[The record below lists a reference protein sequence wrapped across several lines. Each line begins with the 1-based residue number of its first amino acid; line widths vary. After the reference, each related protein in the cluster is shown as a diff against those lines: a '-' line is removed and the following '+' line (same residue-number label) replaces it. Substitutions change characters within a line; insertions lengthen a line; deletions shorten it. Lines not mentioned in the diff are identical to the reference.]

1 MLEDSYEPLSIEQ
14 KWQSEW
20 ELKNQFKPVE
30 SDKQF
35 SIVIPPPNVTGSL
48 HMGHALEHSI
58 IDVIVRIKRLQ
69 GFETLWVPGTDHA
82 GIITQLLVENELSE
96 KGLSKEDVGRE
107 NFISK
112 VWEWKEKSGENISGQ
127 MKKLGMSCDWSRE
140 RFTMD
145 EGLSAAVRQVF
156 VTLYDSGFIYKGSRM
171 VNWDTKL
178 MSAVSDLEVN
188 LEEQTGKLWSVKYKC
203 GDEFITIA
211 TTRPET
217 ILADTAVAVNPDD
230 ERYKNFIGKTA
241 IIPIVNRE
249 VPIIAD
255 EYVDKEFGSGCVKI
269 TPAHDFNDYEIGLKH
284 DLEVISCMK
293 LDGTMSDD
301 DFMPENYKNL
311 DRFEARDQIVSEL
324 SELGFLVSADDH
336 VIQLPKGDRSKS
348 ILEPM
353 ITDQWFVKTK
363 ELADRGI
370 AEVENENMKFIP
382 KNWEKTYFEWMYNIQ
397 DWCISRQIW
406 WGHQIP
412 AWYDEDGN
420 IYVAT
425 TESEVRAKYK
435 LSDDLKLSQDKDVLD
450 TWFSSALWPFSTLGW
465 PEEST
470 DLEKYYPTSLLVTGF
485 DIIFFWVARM
495 IMMGLNFNDDVPFK
509 DILIHG
515 LVRDSKG
522 RKMSKSL
529 KNTIDPLELSEKHG
543 ADALR
548 FSLIEKAAPG
558 QDVPFDEEWT
568 IAAAKKFGNKLWNAA
583 KFVHLYSPEEKRTD
597 EIKEITCPENVWIA
611 SRFDEVLAEF
621 NELFE
626 KYKISDAYKLIY
638 NFVWSDLF
646 DWYFEFSKNL
656 IDDEKTKD
664 ETMFVLRTIFLK
676 SIKILN
682 PAMPH
687 ITEEIW
693 STFEDDLLI
702 NNTWPEDEGK
712 ELNPEVNDVENLKEV
727 ISQIR
732 NFKATYQLKNKE
744 ILKLNSSKDVSPWF
758 TKQLENIGNIE
769 LNLNST
775 EDKNKKQ
782 VVFQSGNYEF
792 YLLAEDYID
801 IDVEIKKLDKK
812 IEDLS
817 KTLAVSRSR
826 LENEK
831 FIKNAKEELIEKEK
845 QNVIEVE
852 NEIELLKQTR
862 DQFSV

>member
-230 ERYKNFIGKTA
+230 ERYKSFIGKTA

-311 DRFEARDQIVSEL
+311 DRFEARDQIVNEL

-470 DLEKYYPTSLLVTGF
+470 DLKKYYPTSLLVTGF

-568 IAAAKKFGNKLWNAA
+568 IAAKKFGNKLWNAA

-702 NNTWPEDEGK
+702 NNTWPEVEGK
-712 ELNPEVNDVENLKEV
+712 ELNPEANDVENLKEV

-744 ILKLNSSKDVSPWF
+744 ILKLNSSKDVGPWF
-758 TKQLENIGNIE
+758 TKQLENIGNVE
-769 LNLNST
+769 LNLNSP
-775 EDKNKKQ
+775 EDKDKKQ

>member
-230 ERYKNFIGKTA
+230 ERYKSFIGKTA

-425 TESEVRAKYK
+425 TESEVREKYK

-470 DLEKYYPTSLLVTGF
+470 DLKKYYPTSLLVTGF

-495 IMMGLNFNDDVPFK
+495 IMMGLNFNNDVPFK

-568 IAAAKKFGNKLWNAA
+568 IAAKKFGNKLWNAA

-664 ETMFVLRTIFLK
+664 ETMFVLRTTFLK

-702 NNTWPEDEGK
+702 NNTWPEVEGK

-744 ILKLNSSKDVSPWF
+744 ILKLNSSKNVGPWF
-758 TKQLENIGNIE
+758 TKQLENIGNVE
-769 LNLNST
+769 LNLNSP
-775 EDKNKKQ
+775 EDKDKKQ

>member
-230 ERYKNFIGKTA
+230 ERYKSFIGKTA

-311 DRFEARDQIVSEL
+311 DRFEARDQIVNEL

-425 TESEVRAKYK
+425 SESEVRAKYK

-465 PEEST
+465 PEKST

-568 IAAAKKFGNKLWNAA
+568 IAAKKFGNKLWNAA

-664 ETMFVLRTIFLK
+664 ETMFVLRTTFLK

-702 NNTWPEDEGK
+702 NNTWPEVEGK
-712 ELNPEVNDVENLKEV
+712 ELNPEANDVENLKEV

-758 TKQLENIGNIE
+758 TKQLENIGNVE
-769 LNLNST
+769 LNLNSP
-775 EDKNKKQ
+775 EDKDKKQ

-826 LENEK
+826 LENDK

>member
-230 ERYKNFIGKTA
+230 ERYKSFIGKTA

-568 IAAAKKFGNKLWNAA
+568 IAAKKFGNKLWNAA

-597 EIKEITCPENVWIA
+597 EIKKITCPENVWIT

-664 ETMFVLRTIFLK
+664 ETMFVLRTTFLK

-702 NNTWPEDEGK
+702 NNTWPEVEGK
-712 ELNPEVNDVENLKEV
+712 ELNPEANDVENLKEV

-758 TKQLENIGNIE
+758 TKQLENIGNVE
-769 LNLNST
+769 LNLNSP
-775 EDKNKKQ
+775 EDKDKKQ
-782 VVFQSGNYEF
+782 IVFQSGNYEF

-831 FIKNAKEELIEKEK
+831 FIKNAKEELIKKEK

>member
-230 ERYKNFIGKTA
+230 ERYKSFIGKTA

-311 DRFEARDQIVSEL
+311 DRFEARDQIVNEL

-425 TESEVRAKYK
+425 SESEVRAKYK

-568 IAAAKKFGNKLWNAA
+568 IAAKKFGNKLWNAA

-664 ETMFVLRTIFLK
+664 ETMFVLRTTFLK

-702 NNTWPEDEGK
+702 NNTWPEVEGK

-744 ILKLNSSKDVSPWF
+744 ILKLNSSKDVGPWF
-758 TKQLENIGNIE
+758 TKQLENIGNVE
-769 LNLNST
+769 LNLNSP
-775 EDKNKKQ
+775 EDKDKKQ

>member
-230 ERYKNFIGKTA
+230 ERYKSFIGKTA

-470 DLEKYYPTSLLVTGF
+470 DLKKYYPTSLLVTGF

-568 IAAAKKFGNKLWNAA
+568 IAAKKFGNKLWNAA

-664 ETMFVLRTIFLK
+664 ETMFVLRTTFLK

-702 NNTWPEDEGK
+702 NNTWPEVEGK
-712 ELNPEVNDVENLKEV
+712 ELNPKANDVENLKEV

-744 ILKLNSSKDVSPWF
+744 ILKLNSSKDVGPWF
-758 TKQLENIGNIE
+758 TKQLENIGNVE
-769 LNLNST
+769 LNLNSP
-775 EDKNKKQ
+775 EDKDKKQ
-782 VVFQSGNYEF
+782 IVFQSGNYEF

>member
-230 ERYKNFIGKTA
+230 ERYKSFIGKTA

-311 DRFEARDQIVSEL
+311 DRFEARDQIVNEL

-425 TESEVRAKYK
+425 TESEVREKYK

-470 DLEKYYPTSLLVTGF
+470 DLKKYYPTSLLVTGF

-568 IAAAKKFGNKLWNAA
+568 IAAKKFGNKLWNAA

-597 EIKEITCPENVWIA
+597 EINEITCPENVWIV

-664 ETMFVLRTIFLK
+664 ETMFVLRTTFLK

-702 NNTWPEDEGK
+702 NNTWPEVEGK
-712 ELNPEVNDVENLKEV
+712 ELNPEANDVENLKEV

-744 ILKLNSSKDVSPWF
+744 ILKLNSSKDVGPWF
-758 TKQLENIGNIE
+758 TKQLENIGNVE
-769 LNLNST
+769 LNLNSP
-775 EDKNKKQ
+775 EDKDKKQ

>member
-230 ERYKNFIGKTA
+230 ERYKSFIGKTA

-425 TESEVRAKYK
+425 TESEVREKYK

-568 IAAAKKFGNKLWNAA
+568 IAAKKFGNKLWNAA

-597 EIKEITCPENVWIA
+597 EIKEITCPENVWIT

-664 ETMFVLRTIFLK
+664 ETMFVLRTTFLK

-702 NNTWPEDEGK
+702 NNTWPEVEGK
-712 ELNPEVNDVENLKEV
+712 ELNPEANDVENLKEV

-744 ILKLNSSKDVSPWF
+744 ILKLNSSKDVGPWF
-758 TKQLENIGNIE
+758 TKQLENIGNVE
-769 LNLNST
+769 LNLNSP
-775 EDKNKKQ
+775 EDKDKKQ

>member
-82 GIITQLLVENELSE
+82 GIITQLLVENELLE

-230 ERYKNFIGKTA
+230 ERYKSFIGKTA

-293 LDGTMSDD
+293 LNGTMSDD

-311 DRFEARDQIVSEL
+311 DRFEARDQIVNEL

-412 AWYDEDGN
+412 AWYDEEGN

-425 TESEVRAKYK
+425 TESEVREKYK

-568 IAAAKKFGNKLWNAA
+568 IAAKKFGNKLWNAA

-664 ETMFVLRTIFLK
+664 ETMFVLRTTFLK

-702 NNTWPEDEGK
+702 NNTWPEVEGK
-712 ELNPEVNDVENLKEV
+712 ELNPEANDVENLKEV

-758 TKQLENIGNIE
+758 TKQLENIGNVE
-769 LNLNST
+769 LNLNSP
-775 EDKNKKQ
+775 EDKDKKQ

>member
-217 ILADTAVAVNPDD
+217 ILADTAVAVNPDY
-230 ERYKNFIGKTA
+230 ERYKSFIGKTA

-311 DRFEARDQIVSEL
+311 DRFEARDQIVNEL

-412 AWYDEDGN
+412 AWYDEEGN

-425 TESEVRAKYK
+425 TESEVRAKYE

-568 IAAAKKFGNKLWNAA
+568 IAAKKFGNKLWNAA

-664 ETMFVLRTIFLK
+664 ETMFVLRTTFLK

-702 NNTWPEDEGK
+702 NNTWPEVEGK
-712 ELNPEVNDVENLKEV
+712 ELNPEANDVENLKEV

-758 TKQLENIGNIE
+758 TKQLENIGNVE
-769 LNLNST
+769 LNLNSP
-775 EDKNKKQ
+775 EDKDKKQ

>member
-1 MLEDSYEPLSIEQ
+1 MLEDSYEPLSIEK

-20 ELKNQFKPVE
+20 ELKNEFKPVE
-30 SDKQF
+30 SDNQF

-230 ERYKNFIGKTA
+230 ERYKSFIGKTA

-293 LDGTMSDD
+293 LDGTMSDE
-301 DFMPENYKNL
+301 DFMPNNYKNL
-311 DRFEARDQIVSEL
+311 DRFEARDQIVNEL

-425 TESEVRAKYK
+425 SESEVRAKYK
-435 LSDDLKLSQDKDVLD
+435 LSNDLKLSQDKDVLD

-470 DLEKYYPTSLLVTGF
+470 DLDKYYPTSLLVTGF

-568 IAAAKKFGNKLWNAA
+568 IAAKKFGNKLWNAA

-664 ETMFVLRTIFLK
+664 ETMFVLRTTFLK

-702 NNTWPEDEGK
+702 NNTWPEVEGK
-712 ELNPEVNDVENLKEV
+712 ELDPEANDVENLKEV

-744 ILKLNSSKDVSPWF
+744 ILKLNSSKDVGPWF
-758 TKQLENIGNIE
+758 TKQLENIGNVE
-769 LNLNST
+769 LNLNSP
-775 EDKNKKQ
+775 EDKDKKQ

-826 LENEK
+826 LENDK

>member
-230 ERYKNFIGKTA
+230 ERYKSFIGKTA

-311 DRFEARDQIVSEL
+311 DRFEARDQIVNEL

-470 DLEKYYPTSLLVTGF
+470 DLDKYYPTSLLVTGF

-568 IAAAKKFGNKLWNAA
+568 IAAKKFGNKLWNAA

-664 ETMFVLRTIFLK
+664 ETMFVLRTTFLK

-702 NNTWPEDEGK
+702 NNTWPEVEGK
-712 ELNPEVNDVENLKEV
+712 ELNPEANDVENLKEV

-744 ILKLNSSKDVSPWF
+744 ILKLNSSKDVGPWF
-758 TKQLENIGNIE
+758 TKQLENIGNVE
-769 LNLNST
+769 LNLNSP
-775 EDKNKKQ
+775 EDKVKKQ

>member
-230 ERYKNFIGKTA
+230 ERYKSFIGKTA

-311 DRFEARDQIVSEL
+311 DRFEARDKIVNEL

-425 TESEVRAKYK
+425 TESEVREKYK

-470 DLEKYYPTSLLVTGF
+470 DLDKYYPTSLLVTGF

-568 IAAAKKFGNKLWNAA
+568 IAAKKFGNKLWNAA

-664 ETMFVLRTIFLK
+664 ETMFVLRAIFLK

-702 NNTWPEDEGK
+702 NNTWPEVEGK

-758 TKQLENIGNIE
+758 TKQLENIGNVE
-769 LNLNST
+769 LNLNSP
-775 EDKNKKQ
+775 EDKDKKQ

>member
-230 ERYKNFIGKTA
+230 ERYKSFIGKTA

-311 DRFEARDQIVSEL
+311 DRFEARDQIVNEL

-470 DLEKYYPTSLLVTGF
+470 DLKKYYPTSLLVTGF

-568 IAAAKKFGNKLWNAA
+568 IAAKKFGNKLWNAA

-664 ETMFVLRTIFLK
+664 ETMFVLRTTFLK

-702 NNTWPEDEGK
+702 NNTWPEVEGK
-712 ELNPEVNDVENLKEV
+712 ELNPEANDVENLKEV

-744 ILKLNSSKDVSPWF
+744 ILKLNSSKDVGPWF
-758 TKQLENIGNIE
+758 TKQLENIGNVE
-769 LNLNST
+769 LNLNSP
-775 EDKNKKQ
+775 EDKDKKQ

>member
-230 ERYKNFIGKTA
+230 ERYKSFIGKTA

-311 DRFEARDQIVSEL
+311 DRFEARDQIVNEL

-425 TESEVRAKYK
+425 TESEVREKYK

-470 DLEKYYPTSLLVTGF
+470 DLKKYYPTSLLVTGF

-568 IAAAKKFGNKLWNAA
+568 IAAKKFGNKLWNAA

-656 IDDEKTKD
+656 IDDDKTKD
-664 ETMFVLRTIFLK
+664 ETMFVLRTTFLK

-702 NNTWPEDEGK
+702 NNTWPEVEGK
-712 ELNPEVNDVENLKEV
+712 ELNPEANDVENLKEV

-744 ILKLNSSKDVSPWF
+744 ILKLNSSKDVGPWF
-758 TKQLENIGNIE
+758 TKQLENIGNVE
-769 LNLNST
+769 LNLNSP
-775 EDKNKKQ
+775 EDKVKKQ

>member
-230 ERYKNFIGKTA
+230 ERYKSFIGKTA

-311 DRFEARDQIVSEL
+311 DRFEARDQIVNEL

-425 TESEVRAKYK
+425 TESEVREKYK

-470 DLEKYYPTSLLVTGF
+470 DLKKYYPTSLLVTGF

-568 IAAAKKFGNKLWNAA
+568 IAAKKFGNKLWNAA

-597 EIKEITCPENVWIA
+597 EIKEITCPENVWIT

-664 ETMFVLRTIFLK
+664 ETMFVLRTTFLK

-702 NNTWPEDEGK
+702 NNTWPEVEGK
-712 ELNPEVNDVENLKEV
+712 ELNPEANDVENLKEV

-744 ILKLNSSKDVSPWF
+744 ILKLNLSKDVSPWF

-769 LNLNST
+769 LNLNSP

>member
-230 ERYKNFIGKTA
+230 ERYKSFIGKTA

-311 DRFEARDQIVSEL
+311 DRFEARDQIVNEL

-425 TESEVRAKYK
+425 TESEVREKYK

-568 IAAAKKFGNKLWNAA
+568 IAAKKFGNKLWNAA

-664 ETMFVLRTIFLK
+664 ETMFVLRTTFLK

-702 NNTWPEDEGK
+702 NNTWPEVEGK
-712 ELNPEVNDVENLKEV
+712 ELNPEANDVENLKEV

-744 ILKLNSSKDVSPWF
+744 ILKLNLSKDVSPWF

-769 LNLNST
+769 LNLNSP

>member
-230 ERYKNFIGKTA
+230 ERYKSFIGKTA

-425 TESEVRAKYK
+425 TESEVREKYK

-568 IAAAKKFGNKLWNAA
+568 IAAKKFGNKLWNAA

-664 ETMFVLRTIFLK
+664 ETMFVLRTTFLK

-702 NNTWPEDEGK
+702 NNTWPEVEGK
-712 ELNPEVNDVENLKEV
+712 ELNPEANDVENLKEV

-769 LNLNST
+769 LNLNSP

>member
-230 ERYKNFIGKTA
+230 ERYKSFIGKTA

-311 DRFEARDQIVSEL
+311 DRFEARDQIVNEL

-425 TESEVRAKYK
+425 SESEVRAKYK

-568 IAAAKKFGNKLWNAA
+568 IAAKKFGNKLWNAA

-664 ETMFVLRTIFLK
+664 ETMFVLRTTFLK

-702 NNTWPEDEGK
+702 NNTWPEVEGK
-712 ELNPEVNDVENLKEV
+712 ELNPEANDVENLKEV

-744 ILKLNSSKDVSPWF
+744 ILKLNSSKDVGPWF
-758 TKQLENIGNIE
+758 TKQLENIGNVE
-769 LNLNST
+769 LNLNSP
-775 EDKNKKQ
+775 EDKDKKQ

>member
-230 ERYKNFIGKTA
+230 ERYKSFIGKTA

-311 DRFEARDQIVSEL
+311 DRFEARDQIVNEL

-425 TESEVRAKYK
+425 TESEVREKYK

-568 IAAAKKFGNKLWNAA
+568 IAAKKFGNKLWNAA

-664 ETMFVLRTIFLK
+664 ETMFVLRTTFLK

-702 NNTWPEDEGK
+702 NNTWPEVEGK
-712 ELNPEVNDVENLKEV
+712 ELNPEANDVENLKEV

-769 LNLNST
+769 LNLNSP
-775 EDKNKKQ
+775 EDKDKKQ

>member
-230 ERYKNFIGKTA
+230 ERYKSFIGKTA

-311 DRFEARDQIVSEL
+311 DRFEARDQIVNEL

-568 IAAAKKFGNKLWNAA
+568 IAAKKFGNKLWNAA

-664 ETMFVLRTIFLK
+664 ETMFVLRTTFLK

-702 NNTWPEDEGK
+702 NNTWPEVEGK
-712 ELNPEVNDVENLKEV
+712 ELNPEANDVENLKEV

-744 ILKLNSSKDVSPWF
+744 ILKLNLSKDVSPWF
-758 TKQLENIGNIE
+758 TKQLENIGNVE
-769 LNLNST
+769 LNLNSP
-775 EDKNKKQ
+775 EDKDKKQ

>member
-230 ERYKNFIGKTA
+230 ERYKSFIGKTA

-311 DRFEARDQIVSEL
+311 DRFEARDQIVNEL

-425 TESEVRAKYK
+425 TESEVREKYK

-568 IAAAKKFGNKLWNAA
+568 IAAKKFGNKLWNAA

-702 NNTWPEDEGK
+702 NNTWPEVEGK
-712 ELNPEVNDVENLKEV
+712 ELNPEANDVENLKEV

-758 TKQLENIGNIE
+758 TKQLENIGNVE
-769 LNLNST
+769 LNLNSP
-775 EDKNKKQ
+775 EDKDKKQ

>member
-230 ERYKNFIGKTA
+230 ERYKSFIGKTA

-311 DRFEARDQIVSEL
+311 DRFEARDQIVNEL

-425 TESEVRAKYK
+425 TESEVREKYK

-470 DLEKYYPTSLLVTGF
+470 DLDKYYPTSLLVTGF

-568 IAAAKKFGNKLWNAA
+568 IAAKKFGNKLWNAA

-597 EIKEITCPENVWIA
+597 EIKKITCPENVWIT

-664 ETMFVLRTIFLK
+664 ETMFVLRTTFLK

-702 NNTWPEDEGK
+702 NNTWPEVEGK
-712 ELNPEVNDVENLKEV
+712 ELNPEANDVENLKEV

-758 TKQLENIGNIE
+758 TKQLENIGNVE
-769 LNLNST
+769 LNLNSP
-775 EDKNKKQ
+775 EDKDKKQ

>member
-230 ERYKNFIGKTA
+230 ERYKSFIGKTA

-311 DRFEARDQIVSEL
+311 DRFEARDQIVNEL

-425 TESEVRAKYK
+425 SESEVRAKYK

-568 IAAAKKFGNKLWNAA
+568 IAAKKFGNKLWNAA

-656 IDDEKTKD
+656 IDDEKTKA
-664 ETMFVLRTIFLK
+664 ETMFVLRTTFLK

-702 NNTWPEDEGK
+702 NNTWPEVEGK
-712 ELNPEVNDVENLKEV
+712 ELNPEANDVENLKEV

-744 ILKLNSSKDVSPWF
+744 ILKLNSSKNVGPWF
-758 TKQLENIGNIE
+758 TKQLENIGNVE
-769 LNLNST
+769 LNLNSP
-775 EDKNKKQ
+775 EDKDKKQ

-817 KTLAVSRSR
+817 KTLAVSKSR

>member
-96 KGLSKEDVGRE
+96 KGLSKEDIGRE

-230 ERYKNFIGKTA
+230 ERYKSFIGKTA

-311 DRFEARDQIVSEL
+311 DRFEARDQIVNEL

-470 DLEKYYPTSLLVTGF
+470 DLDKYYPTSLLVTGF

-568 IAAAKKFGNKLWNAA
+568 IAAKKFGNKLWNAA

-664 ETMFVLRTIFLK
+664 ETMFVLRTTFLK

-702 NNTWPEDEGK
+702 NNTWPEVEGK

-758 TKQLENIGNIE
+758 TKQLENIGNVE
-769 LNLNST
+769 LNLNSP
-775 EDKNKKQ
+775 EDKDKKQ
-782 VVFQSGNYEF
+782 IVFQSGNYEF

>member
-1 MLEDSYEPLSIEQ
+1 M
-14 KWQSEW
+14 
-20 ELKNQFKPVE
+20 
-30 SDKQF
+30 
-35 SIVIPPPNVTGSL
+35 
-48 HMGHALEHSI
+48 
-58 IDVIVRIKRLQ
+58 
-69 GFETLWVPGTDHA
+69 
-82 GIITQLLVENELSE
+82 
-96 KGLSKEDVGRE
+96 
-107 NFISK
+107 
-112 VWEWKEKSGENISGQ
+112 
-127 MKKLGMSCDWSRE
+127 
-140 RFTMD
+140 
-145 EGLSAAVRQVF
+145 
-156 VTLYDSGFIYKGSRM
+156 
-171 VNWDTKL
+171 
-178 MSAVSDLEVN
+178 
-188 LEEQTGKLWSVKYKC
+188 
-203 GDEFITIA
+203 
-211 TTRPET
+211 
-217 ILADTAVAVNPDD
+217 
-230 ERYKNFIGKTA
+230 
-241 IIPIVNRE
+241 
-249 VPIIAD
+249 
-255 EYVDKEFGSGCVKI
+255 
-269 TPAHDFNDYEIGLKH
+269 KH

-293 LDGTMSDD
+293 LNGTMSDD

-311 DRFEARDQIVSEL
+311 DRFEARDQIVNEL

-412 AWYDEDGN
+412 AWYDEEGN

-425 TESEVRAKYK
+425 TESEVRAKYE

-568 IAAAKKFGNKLWNAA
+568 IAAKKFGNKLWNAA

-656 IDDEKTKD
+656 IDDEKTKG
-664 ETMFVLRTIFLK
+664 ETMFVLRTTFLK

-702 NNTWPEDEGK
+702 NNTWPEVEGK
-712 ELNPEVNDVENLKEV
+712 ELNPEANDVENLKEV

-744 ILKLNSSKDVSPWF
+744 MLKLNLSKDVNPWF
-758 TKQLENIGNIE
+758 TKQLENIGNVE
-769 LNLNST
+769 LNINSS

-782 VVFQSGNYEF
+782 VVFQSGNYKF
-792 YLLAEDYID
+792 YLLAEDYLD
-801 IDVEIKKLDKK
+801 IDVEIKKLDKT

-817 KTLAVSRSR
+817 KTLAISISR

>member
-230 ERYKNFIGKTA
+230 ERYKSFIGKTA

-311 DRFEARDQIVSEL
+311 DRFEARDQIVNEL

-568 IAAAKKFGNKLWNAA
+568 IAAKKFGNKLWNAA

-664 ETMFVLRTIFLK
+664 ESMFVLRTTFLK

-702 NNTWPEDEGK
+702 NNTWPEVEGK
-712 ELNPEVNDVENLKEV
+712 ELNPDANDVENLKEV

-744 ILKLNSSKDVSPWF
+744 ILKLNSSKDVGPWF
-758 TKQLENIGNIE
+758 TKQLENIGNVE
-769 LNLNST
+769 LNLNSP
-775 EDKNKKQ
+775 EDKDKKQ

-817 KTLAVSRSR
+817 KSLAVSRSR
-826 LENEK
+826 LENDK

>member
-82 GIITQLLVENELSE
+82 GIITQLLVENELLE

-230 ERYKNFIGKTA
+230 ERYKSFIGKTA

-412 AWYDEDGN
+412 AWYDEEGN

-425 TESEVRAKYK
+425 TESEVRAKYE

-568 IAAAKKFGNKLWNAA
+568 IAAKKFGNKLWNAA

-597 EIKEITCPENVWIA
+597 EIKKITCPENVWIT

-664 ETMFVLRTIFLK
+664 ETMFVLRTTFLK

-702 NNTWPEDEGK
+702 NNTWPEVEGK
-712 ELNPEVNDVENLKEV
+712 ELNPEANDVENLKEV

-744 ILKLNSSKDVSPWF
+744 ILKLNSSKDVGPWF
-758 TKQLENIGNIE
+758 TKQLENIGNVE
-769 LNLNST
+769 LNLNSP
-775 EDKNKKQ
+775 EDKDKKQ